1 MRGGL
6 YKNLGKLKMTIV
18 RTDDDVFTRPRDP
31 AYDPVAGYNRT
42 TITSERNFMIQ
53 NYGTDEVAAMYRAG
67 MERVEAAAVSSLTF
81 EIGFVGPSVSTAAQT
96 AVVTGSRALAR
107 VALTIQSAKIF
118 CSAARSQSDAEVL
131 KACPNISGRPR
142 EPDPAD
148 IVVGGEDN
156 ITVRP
161 RQTSIRLTDAQL
173 RKVHRTELRIG
184 PLVER
189 REYVFT
195 AIGVIR
201 RN

>member
-1 MRGGL
+1 
-6 YKNLGKLKMTIV
+6 
-18 RTDDDVFTRPRDP
+18 
-31 AYDPVAGYNRT
+31 
-42 TITSERNFMIQ
+42 MIQ

-131 KACPNISGRPR
+131 KACPSISGRPR

-173 RKVHRTELRIG
+173 RKVYRTELRIG